1 MTGPEASTVRRAT
14 EPDAHGTEPVRVLIV
29 RHGETQWNADGRI
42 QGQTDVH
49 LSDRGEMQARA
60 LVPRLADELIAA
72 VYASDLQ
79 RAWRTADLAVE
90 GRFVPVTRD
99 PAWRELA
106 FGAWEGLVYAEAA
119 ARDPEVASRR
129 LRHPARTA
137 PPGGEHL
144 GDLLDRVRPAL
155 QAIQARHAGET
166 VLIATH
172 GGVVR
177 ALGCFFLGLDLDA
190 AWRLTAGNAGLSIV
204 SWWPDGPIL
213 ESWNDT
219 SHLRGADLEAVAD
232 TGLVRPA

>member
-1 MTGPEASTVRRAT
+1 MTGPKSRTVGHAS
-14 EPDAHGTEPVRVLIV
+14 EPDAHGTPPVRVLIV

-60 LVPRLADELIAA
+60 LFPRLADELIAA

-79 RAWRTADLAVE
+79 RAWRTADLAVD
-90 GRFVPVTRD
+90 GRLVPVTRD
-99 PAWRELA
+99 PALRELA
-106 FGAWEGLVYAEAA
+106 FGEWEGLVYAEAA

-144 GDLLDRVRPAL
+144 GDLLERVRPAL
-155 QAIQARHAGET
+155 QAIQSRHAGET

-177 ALGCFFLGLDLDA
+177 ALGCFFLGLDLDS

-204 SWWPDGPIL
+204 SWWHDGPIL
-213 ESWNDT
+213 EAWNDT
-219 SHLRGADLEAVAD
+219 SHLRGAGLEAVPD

>member
-1 MTGPEASTVRRAT
+1 MTGPEASTVRHAT
-14 EPDAHGTEPVRVLIV
+14 EPDAHGTAPVRVLIV
-29 RHGETQWNADGRI
+29 RHGETPWNADGRI

-60 LVPRLADELIAA
+60 LAPRLAEELIAA

-106 FGAWEGLVYAEAA
+106 FGEWEGLVYAEAA

-190 AWRLTAGNAGLSIV
+190 AWRLTAGNAGLSIF

-219 SHLRGADLEAVAD
+219 SHLRSADLEAVPD
-232 TGLVRPA
+232 NGLVRPA